1 MEPACDVSGCI
12 TVANSMLVAARE
24 WDLQEPQTPTILI
37 IEKLLSL
44 EWRAEPRKTA
54 HLRELTDLTFDDYK
68 LMDNKRYL
76 QCILR
81 LDDAFARGLP
91 ALHLR
96 QCQSYYH
103 AVLTVGDLSMV
114 QPNFRASVY
123 AQMIEDAQQ
132 QQLCIEGCP
141 QVVLP
146 LEDASDESSEEVLG
160 TLAGKPHSKPIRT
173 RKQKVSTDFTGAL
186 FAPVAA
192 LADSAPVGPAP
203 APILDDGASLMDLDL
218 PGPTPTSGNTTPEE
232 DFEYEPTSPASS
244 RRSAS
249 IGIALEDLLDEP
261 PPVDSDGSDQV
272 HAQVAAIP
280 AGWPGQI
287 EGQWYEI
294 RKSGN
299 GTRIVVACPFAKTNH
314 LHWTTCEKRR
324 AIGPRTTKEFGKKQ
338 ALAFIGV
345 WLTKGRVGIH
355 VVVWISYFNLYV
367 SANR

>member
-1 MEPACDVSGCI
+1 MEPASDVSGCI

-24 WDLQEPQTPTILI
+24 WDLQEPKAPTILI

-44 EWRAEPRKTA
+44 EWRAESRNTA
-54 HLRELTDLTFDDYK
+54 HLRELRDLTFDDYK

-96 QCQSYYH
+96 QSQSYYQ
-103 AVLTVGDLSMV
+103 AVLTLGDLSMV
-114 QPNFRASVY
+114 QPNFRAKVY

-132 QQLCIEGCP
+132 QLCIEDLP
-141 QVVLP
+141 KVVLP

-160 TLAGKPHSKPIRT
+160 TLAGKAHSKPIRT
-173 RKQKVSTDFTGAL
+173 RKQKVSTDFRGAL
-186 FAPVAA
+186 FAPAAA

-203 APILDDGASLMDLDL
+203 APILDDDASLMNI
-218 PGPTPTSGNTTPEE
+218 PPGGPTPTSGNTTPEE
-232 DFEYEPTSPASS
+232 DLEYEPTSPASS

-280 AGWPGQI
+280 PGWPGQI

-294 RKSGN
+294 RKTRN
-299 GTRIVVACPFAKTNH
+299 GRRIVVACPFAKTNH
-314 LHWTTCEKRR
+314 LHWTTCEKRH
-324 AIGPRTTKEFGKKQ
+324 AIGRRTTKEFGKKQ

-345 WLTKGRVGIH
+345 WLKKGRVGIH